1 MGNAAPGGHQ
11 VHRAGGDLER
21 IALAVAMHDAAIEQV
36 GDGGKSD
43 VRVRAHVE
51 PLPSDELNRSHLIEE
66 DEGTDHLALAMRQ
79 RAAHREAVAEIAYA
93 RNNDELE
100 RVAGSFV
107 AEHWIGRRQPAHCS
121 PPFSFDR
128 PRVAHRSSFPCKRES
143 RNPHETG
150 SPLSPGWPE
159 LSSPGLARRS
169 RLGRAL
175 PYESGWP
182 GQARP

>member
-11 VHRAGGDLER
+11 VHRAGGYLER

-100 RVAGSFV
+100 RVTRSFL
-107 AEHWIGRRQPAHCS
+107 AEHWIGRGQPAHCS
-121 PPFSFDR
+121 PPCSFDR
-128 PRVAHRSSFPCKRES
+128 PHTDLLVGTVAQSPFISAQSGIQGPEAVALLGSRFREDE
-143 RNPHETG
+143 RI
-150 SPLSPGWPE
+150 
-159 LSSPGLARRS
+159 
-169 RLGRAL
+169 
-175 PYESGWP
+175 
-182 GQARP
+182 